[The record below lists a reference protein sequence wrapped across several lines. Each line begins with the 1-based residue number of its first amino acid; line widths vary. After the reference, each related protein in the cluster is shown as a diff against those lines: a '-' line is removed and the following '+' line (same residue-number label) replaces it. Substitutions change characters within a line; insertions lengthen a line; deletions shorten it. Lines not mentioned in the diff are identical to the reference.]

1 MENSKHLHDCWMLPE
16 DEPEMVFIL
25 SIFKLIVFL
34 KKKYISSSIFLIR
47 LNKKQALRKMVLNC
61 V

>member
-1 MENSKHLHDCWMLPE
+1 MKNSKHLHECWMLPE

-25 SIFKLIVFL
+25 SIFNLIVFL

-47 LNKKQALRKMVLNC
+47 LKRKQALCEMVLNC

>member
-1 MENSKHLHDCWMLPE
+1 MKNSKHLHECWMVPE

-25 SIFKLIVFL
+25 SIFNLVFL
-34 KKKYISSSIFLIR
+34 KKIYISSSIFLIR
-47 LNKKQALRKMVLNC
+47 LNRKQALHEMVLNC